1 MVHLSKV
8 RPPSQFKVG
17 AKRMLWDALT
27 QNSFFPFYTAPPG
40 MTKSPSN
47 DLERLVKQR
56 VTFTCVVSG
65 IPTPTVTWYHNGAQL
80 SAGGV
85 ISISGNSLTISSLT
99 VGHTGM
105 YQCFANNVVGST
117 QRSWA
122 LQVRTPSKGIPPL
135 HALLF

>member
-1 MVHLSKV
+1 MGES
-8 RPPSQFKVG
+8 
-17 AKRMLWDALT
+17 
-27 QNSFFPFYTAPPG
+27 
-40 MTKSPSN
+40 
-47 DLERLVKQR
+47 

-65 IPTPTVTWYHNGAQL
+65 IPTPTVTWYHNGTQL

-85 ISISGNSLTISSLT
+85 ISISDNTLNISSLT

-122 LQVRTPSKGIPPL
+122 LQVRERGERIAHTHNRACMYACTCTYKHT
-135 HALLF
+135 HAHTYTHTHTHTQKPHTHTHTTSTCFMCLDPYKKKMSF